1 MWPPHVLGT
10 YVQAVLFFSSMKQ
23 MCAAS
28 LVWLFG
34 GDLGSLLGVGPG
46 TWLTVVLTVFRFS
59 RIRARI
65 NGGNF
70 GNWVGA
76 KAMAEN

>member
-1 MWPPHVLGT
+1 
-10 YVQAVLFFSSMKQ
+10 MKQ
-23 MCAAS
+23 ACAAS

-34 GDLGSLLGVGPG
+34 GDPGSLLGVGPG
-46 TWLTVVLTVFRFS
+46 KWLVLAVFRFS
-59 RIRARI
+59 RIWARI

-70 GNWVGA
+70 GNWVGT

>member
-1 MWPPHVLGT
+1 M
-10 YVQAVLFFSSMKQ
+10 
-23 MCAAS
+23 
-28 LVWLFG
+28 WLFG

-46 TWLTVVLTVFRFS
+46 TWLVLTVFRFS

-65 NGGNF
+65 KGENL

-76 KAMAEN
+76 KAIEEN

>member
-1 MWPPHVLGT
+1 
-10 YVQAVLFFSSMKQ
+10 MKH

-34 GDLGSLLGVGPG
+34 GDPGSLLGVGPG

-59 RIRARI
+59 RIWARI
-65 NGGNF
+65 SGGNF